1 MKLSFG
7 IDVPDSVWPCVT
19 LCSIESMKS
28 GILDALSRSARMSRV
43 VRLTSD

>member
-7 IDVPDSVWPCVT
+7 IDVPDSVWPC
-19 LCSIESMKS
+19 SIELMNS
-28 GILDALSRSARMSRV
+28 GILDVLSRSARISAV